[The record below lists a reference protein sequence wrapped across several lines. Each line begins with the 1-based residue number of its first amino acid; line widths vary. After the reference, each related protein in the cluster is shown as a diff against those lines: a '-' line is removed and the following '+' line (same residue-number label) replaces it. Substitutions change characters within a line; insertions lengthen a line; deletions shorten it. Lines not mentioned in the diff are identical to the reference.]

1 MIGALIYLQMQSI
14 KNRLRM
20 RLRRLKKPKY
30 LAGAAVGGAYFYFF
44 FFRNLFVGRRSAA
57 AAAADAA
64 SPETLLLFELVGAL
78 ALFLMVLSAWIL
90 PHERAALLFS
100 EAEIAF
106 LFPAPVTRR
115 TLIHFKLLR
124 SQIAILFTTL
134 FLTLLS
140 GRWGQGGKAWIHAA
154 GWWLI
159 LSTLTL
165 HTLAASFART
175 RLLELGVSNW
185 RRRVILL
192 SALALLVAAVLRWVR
207 ATVPAPTASD
217 FLDMEAL
224 KYYLRHAL
232 ESGPALYALIPF
244 RLVAR
249 PYLAPDASAF
259 LAAFIPAAV
268 LMLLHYW
275 WVVRADVAFEE
286 ASLEL
291 SRKFAERIAAVRAG
305 GGWHSAAKPKKR
317 KSPPFV
323 LRPTGISA
331 VAFLWKNLISAGH
344 AFTLRTWIF
353 LASFAVC
360 AGLPLGLSSSRKG
373 WLLPAVGILT
383 VILTGYSLFLGPAI
397 LRQDLRQDL
406 ANADI
411 LKMYPLRGWQ
421 VVLGELLAPAAIL
434 TGVQWCLVL
443 LATATF
449 SRFPEGNDIPLTT
462 RLSLGAAVAII
473 APMLNVVSLLIPNA
487 SVLLFPAW
495 MQTGRQ
501 PVGGIEVMGQRL
513 IFMLGSVLVFAFAL
527 VPAAVLFGLLFF
539 FVNIFLGMIVA
550 APFGAVVAATVLA
563 AEAALA
569 IWWMGRLFE
578 KFDLSAEMAG

>member
-1 MIGALIYLQMQSI
+1 MIGALVYLQMQSF

-20 RLRRLKKPKY
+20 RLRRLKQPKY
-30 LAGAAVGGAYFYFF
+30 LVGALVGGAYFYFF
-44 FFRNLFVGRRSAA
+44 FFRNVFVRGRSIT
-57 AAAADAA
+57 AA
-64 SPETLLLFELVGAL
+64 SETVSAETLLLFELMGAL
-78 ALFLMVLSAWIL
+78 ALFLMVLSAWIF

-100 EAEIAF
+100 EAEVAF

-124 SQIAILFTTL
+124 SQIAILFTTF
-134 FLTLLS
+134 FLTLVS
-140 GRWGQGGKAWIHAA
+140 GRFGHGGNVWIHAA
-154 GWWLI
+154 GWWLV
-159 LSTLTL
+159 LSTLNL

-175 RLLELGVSNW
+175 RLLDFGVSNL
-185 RRRVILL
+185 RRRLIVL
-192 SALALLVAAVLRWVR
+192 SVVALLAAAVLRWVKSS
-207 ATVPAPTASD
+207 VPAPEASD
-217 FLDMEAL
+217 FADLEAL

-249 PYLAPDASAF
+249 PYLAPDAGAF
-259 LAAFIPAAV
+259 LAAFIPAAA
-268 LMLLHYW
+268 LLLLHYW

-286 ASLEL
+286 ASVEL
-291 SRKFAERIAAVRAG
+291 SHKFAERIAAVRAG
-305 GGWHSAAKPKKR
+305 GGWHSAPKPKKR
-317 KSPPFV
+317 KSAPFT
-323 LRPTGISA
+323 LQPTGASA

-353 LASFAVC
+353 LAFFAVC
-360 AGLPLGLSSSRKG
+360 AGVPLGLTSSSKG
-373 WLLPAVGILT
+373 WLLPAVGVLT

-443 LATATF
+443 LAAATF
-449 SRFPEGNDIPLTT
+449 SRFPEDNPIPLST

-473 APMLNVVSLLIPNA
+473 APMLNLVSLVIPNA
-487 SVLLFPAW
+487 SALLFPAW
-495 MQTGRQ
+495 MQSGRQ

-513 IFMLGSVLVFAFAL
+513 IFMLGSVLVFGLAL
-527 VPAAVLFGLLFF
+527 VPAGVLFALVFLLLQ
-539 FVNIFLGMIVA
+539 IFLGEMLAV
-550 APFGAVVAATVLA
+550 PFGAAVASTVLA

-578 KFDLSAEMAG
+578 RFDLSAESAG

>member
-20 RLRRLKKPKY
+20 RLRRLKKPTY
-30 LAGAAVGGAYFYFF
+30 LAGAAVGGVYFYFF
-44 FFRNLFVGRRSAA
+44 FFRNLFVGRRSAV
-57 AAAADAA
+57 AAADTA
-64 SPETLLLFELVGAL
+64 SPETVLLLELAGAL
-78 ALFLMVLSAWIL
+78 ALFLMVLSVV
-90 PHERAALLFS
+90 ALL
-100 EAEIAF
+100 
-106 LFPAPVTRR
+106 L
-115 TLIHFKLLR
+115 
-124 SQIAILFTTL
+124 
-134 FLTLLS
+134 
-140 GRWGQGGKAWIHAA
+140 
-154 GWWLI
+154 
-159 LSTLTL
+159 
-165 HTLAASFART
+165 
-175 RLLELGVSNW
+175 
-185 RRRVILL
+185 
-192 SALALLVAAVLRWVR
+192 AAVLGWVKS
-207 ATVPAPTASD
+207 AVPAPEVSD
-217 FLDMEAL
+217 FADVEAL

-244 RLVAR
+244 RLLAR
-249 PYLAPDASAF
+249 PYLAADASAF

-268 LMLLHYW
+268 LLLLHYW

-286 ASLEL
+286 ASVEV

-305 GGWHSAAKPKKR
+305 GAWHLAAEPKKR
-317 KSPPFV
+317 KSPPFT
-323 LRPTGISA
+323 LRPTGACA

-373 WLLPAVGILT
+373 WLLPALGILT

-434 TGVQWCLVL
+434 TGVQWCLLL
-443 LATATF
+443 LA
-449 SRFPEGNDIPLTT
+449 
-462 RLSLGAAVAII
+462 AA
-473 APMLNVVSLLIPNA
+473 
-487 SVLLFPAW
+487 
-495 MQTGRQ
+495 
-501 PVGGIEVMGQRL
+501 
-513 IFMLGSVLVFAFAL
+513 
-527 VPAAVLFGLLFF
+527 
-539 FVNIFLGMIVA
+539 
-550 APFGAVVAATVLA
+550 VLA

-578 KFDLSAEMAG
+578 KFDLSSESAG

>member
-20 RLRRLKKPKY
+20 RLRRLKKPTY

-44 FFRNLFVGRRSAA
+44 FFRNLFAGRRTA
-57 AAAADAA
+57 AAAADTAT
-64 SPETLLLFELVGAL
+64 PETLLLLELVGAL
-78 ALFLMVLSAWIL
+78 ALFLMVLSAWIF

-100 EAEIAF
+100 EAEVAF

-124 SQIAILFTTL
+124 SQIAILFTTF
-134 FLTLLS
+134 FLTLVS
-140 GRWGQGGKAWIHAA
+140 GRFGQGGKAWIHAA

-159 LSTLTL
+159 LSTLSL
-165 HTLAASFART
+165 HTLAASFVRT

-185 RRRVILL
+185 RRRIVVL
-192 SALALLVAAVLRWVR
+192 SVVALLVAAVLGWVKS
-207 ATVPAPTASD
+207 AVPAPEASD
-217 FLDMEAL
+217 FTDLEAL

-286 ASLEL
+286 ASVEL

-305 GGWHSAAKPKKR
+305 GAWHSAAQPKKR
-317 KSPPFV
+317 KSPPFT
-323 LRPTGISA
+323 LRPTGVSA

-353 LASFAVC
+353 LALFAVC

-383 VILTGYSLFLGPAI
+383 VILIGYSLFLGPAI

-443 LATATF
+443 LAAATF
-449 SRFPEGNDIPLTT
+449 SRFPEDNDIPLST
-462 RLSLGAAVAII
+462 RLSLGAAVAMI
-473 APMLNVVSLLIPNA
+473 APMLNLVSLLIPNA
-487 SVLLFPAW
+487 STLLFPAW
-495 MQTGRQ
+495 MQSGRQ
-501 PVGGIEVMGQRL
+501 HVGGIEVMGQRL
-513 IFMLGSVLVFAFAL
+513 IFMLGSVLVFGFAL
-527 VPAAVLFGLLFF
+527 LPAAVLFGLVFF
-539 FVNIFLGMIVA
+539 FAKIFLGVIVA
-550 APFGAVVAATVLA
+550 VPFGAAVAAAALA

-578 KFDLSAEMAG
+578 KFDLSAESAG

>member
-20 RLRRLKKPKY
+20 RLRRLKKPTY
-30 LAGAAVGGAYFYFF
+30 LAGAAVGGVYFYFF
-44 FFRNLFVGRRSAA
+44 FFRNLFVGRRSAV
-57 AAAADAA
+57 AAADTA
-64 SPETLLLFELVGAL
+64 SPETVLLLELAGAL
-78 ALFLMVLSAWIL
+78 ALFLMVLSAWIF

-124 SQIAILFTTL
+124 SQFAILFTTF
-134 FLTLLS
+134 FLTLVS
-140 GRWGQGGKAWIHAA
+140 GRFGQGGKAWIHAA
-154 GWWLI
+154 GWWLV
-159 LSTLTL
+159 LSTLNL

-185 RRRVILL
+185 RRRIVVL
-192 SALALLVAAVLRWVR
+192 SVVALLLAAVLGWVKS
-207 ATVPAPTASD
+207 AVPAPEVSD
-217 FLDMEAL
+217 FADVEAL

-244 RLVAR
+244 RLLAR
-249 PYLAPDASAF
+249 PYLAADASAF

-268 LMLLHYW
+268 LLLLHYW

-286 ASLEL
+286 ASVEL

-305 GGWHSAAKPKKR
+305 GAWHLAAEPKKR
-317 KSPPFV
+317 KSPPFT
-323 LRPTGISA
+323 LRPTGACA

-383 VILTGYSLFLGPAI
+383 VILIGYSLFLGPAI

-434 TGVQWCLVL
+434 TGAQWCLLL
-443 LATATF
+443 LAVTMF
-449 SRFPEGNDIPLTT
+449 SRIPDGDAIPLAN
-462 RLSLGAAVAII
+462 RVSFGAGAAVV
-473 APMLNVVSLLIPNA
+473 APMLNLVSLVIPNA
-487 SVLLFPAW
+487 SVLLFPSW
-495 MQTGRQ
+495 VQIGRER
-501 PVGGIEVMGQRL
+501 VGGIEVLGQRL

-527 VPAAVLFGLLFF
+527 VPSAALFGLAFF
-539 FVNIFLGMIVA
+539 LAKVLVGMIA
-550 APFGAVVAATVLA
+550 ISGEKCGNCKENRPFTQGKGSRRMVS
-563 AEAALA
+563 
-569 IWWMGRLFE
+569 GFE
-578 KFDLSAEMAG
+578 VNQPWDRY

>member
-1 MIGALIYLQMQSI
+1 MIGALMYLQMQSI
-14 KNRLRM
+14 RNRLRM

-30 LAGAAVGGAYFYFF
+30 LAGAAVGVAYFYFF
-44 FFRNLFVGRRSAA
+44 FFRNLFVGSRSP
-57 AAAADAA
+57 AAADAA
-64 SPETLLLFELVGAL
+64 SPETLLLFELMGAL
-78 ALFLMVLSAWIL
+78 ALFVMVLAAWIF

-124 SQIAILFTTL
+124 SQIAILFTTF
-134 FLTLLS
+134 FLTLVS
-140 GRWGQGGKAWIHAA
+140 GRFGQEGKAWIHAA

-159 LSTLTL
+159 LSTLSL

-175 RLLELGVSNW
+175 RLLELGVSHW
-185 RRRVILL
+185 RRRIIV
-192 SALALLVAAVLRWVR
+192 LAAVGLLVVAVMRWVKSS
-207 ATVPAPTASD
+207 VPAPAESD
-217 FLDMEAL
+217 FADIEAL

-244 RLVAR
+244 RLIAR
-249 PYLAPDASAF
+249 PYLAPDAAAF
-259 LAAFIPAAV
+259 VAAFIPAAV

-286 ASLEL
+286 ASVEL

-305 GGWHSAAKPKKR
+305 GGWHSTDKPKKR
-317 KSPPFV
+317 KSPPFA
-323 LRPTGISA
+323 LRPTGIYA

-353 LASFAVC
+353 LALFAVI
-360 AGLPLGLSSSRKG
+360 AGVPIGLSSSSSG
-373 WLLPAVGILT
+373 WLLPAVGVLT
-383 VILTGYSLFLGPAI
+383 VLLTGYSVLLGPAI

-406 ANADI
+406 VNADI

-421 VVLGELLAPAAIL
+421 VVLGELLAPAVIL

-449 SRFPEGNDIPLTT
+449 SRFPEDNPIPLAT
-462 RLSLGAAVAII
+462 RLSLGAAVAIL
-473 APMLNVVSLLIPNA
+473 APMVNLVSLVIPNA
-487 SVLLFPAW
+487 SALLFPAW

-501 PVGGIEVMGQRL
+501 HVGGIEVMGQRL
-513 IFMLGSVLVFAFAL
+513 IFMLGSVLVFGFAL
-527 VPAAVLFGLLFF
+527 VPAAVLFGLVFF
-539 FVNIFLGMIVA
+539 FVKIFLGEMLAAPIGATVA
-550 APFGAVVAATVLA
+550 AAVLA

-569 IWWMGRLFE
+569 VGWMGRLFE
-578 KFDLSAEMAG
+578 RFDLSAEMAS